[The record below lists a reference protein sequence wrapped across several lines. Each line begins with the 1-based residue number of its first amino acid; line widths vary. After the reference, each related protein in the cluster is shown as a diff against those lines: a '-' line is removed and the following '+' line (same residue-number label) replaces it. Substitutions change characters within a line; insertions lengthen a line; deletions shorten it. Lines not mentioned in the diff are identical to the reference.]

1 MMKKI
6 ILIILFSLILIQTK
20 SFSKEVNL
28 SCDLSSFFIKK
39 NFVTDEVKIPL
50 DKVEPIYLNK
60 VTIKFDMENE
70 EFLGSNLIFPNE
82 YKKVL
87 FSEDEIYFLTKG
99 IDDDSASFYDT
110 RLNRV
115 TGELTRIVQPTK
127 ALLRKQLENTDGSTD
142 GGFKQTEIYQCK
154 VVDKLF

>member
-1 MMKKI
+1 MRFFLII
-6 ILIILFSLILIQTK
+6 ILLFLAGCNHKIDYPTSL
-20 SFSKEVNL
+20 FG
-28 SCDLSSFFIKK
+28 
-39 NFVTDEVKIPL
+39 VKLL
-50 DKVEPIYLNK
+50 DK

-127 ALLRKQLENTDGSTD
+127 ALLRKQLENTDGPTD